1 MEADLEKGKRQAEAI
16 PWGNADQG
24 LYRAVGNIKGSEVPK
39 YFLGIDSLRLSLPKL
54 CLVSIMCPMAIHH
67 VWSE

>member
-1 MEADLEKGKRQAEAI
+1 MKKESGRLRLSHGEMLTRVSMG
-16 PWGNADQG
+16 
-24 LYRAVGNIKGSEVPK
+24 AVGNIKGSEVPK
-39 YFLGIDSLRLSLPKL
+39 YFLEIDSLRLSLPKL